1 MKNMTY
7 EELLIETAL
16 ADERIIVMT
25 AENRALVRN
34 AAKALG
40 KRFIDTGITEQTLVG
55 MAAGL
60 ALRGRVPI
68 IHALAPFLT
77 MRAFEFIRTDV
88 GIARLPVK
96 LSGYIPGFLSDG
108 NGPTHQAI
116 EDVAIMRGIPGMEVY
131 CPADEDDLVKM
142 LPAVWSSEAPSYVRV
157 NHKKGIYTHTPFTR
171 GKAETIREGTDIT
184 LLVYGFLFG
193 NALEAADLL
202 EKEGLSVGLV
212 NLRSLKPVDED
223 MLLRC
228 AYHSRMLVTIEDHL
242 LTGGLYSIVAE
253 TLLKHRLTATVLP
266 MALDERWFK
275 PGLLQEVLAAWQGP
289 LPRLCYVT
297 DAGKSETRYYRRVL
311 AVMRHP
317 VTHKRLKWVRVVD
330 YYHASQRVWT
340 MAQCLFGKGRAA
352 SSWAVKML
360 KWLLLPGGVNRVL
373 HSATAHRWRLGA
385 GGSPRCRRPAAG
397 PTRRPTTSRLASPR
411 PKR

>member
-1 MKNMTY
+1 MTY

-34 AAKALG
+34 VPKAIG
-40 KRFIDTGITEQTLVG
+40 SRFIDTGITEQTLVG

-60 ALRGRVPI
+60 ALRGRIPI

-77 MRAFEFIRTDV
+77 MRAYEFIRTDV

-108 NGPTHQAI
+108 NGPTHQSI

-131 CPADEDDLVKM
+131 CPADEDDLVRM
-142 LPAVWSSEAPSYVRV
+142 LPAIWASAAPSYVRV
-157 NHKKGIYTHTPFTR
+157 NHKKGTYTHTPFTR
-171 GKAETIREGTDIT
+171 GQAEVIREGTDIT

-212 NLRSLKPVDED
+212 NLRSLKPVDEEV
-223 MLLRC
+223 LLRC
-228 AYHSRMLVTIEDHL
+228 ASNSRMLVTIEDHL

-266 MALDERWFK
+266 LALDDRWFR
-275 PGLLQEVLAAWQGP
+275 PGLLQEVLESEGFTAEKIAA
-289 LPRLCYVT
+289 
-297 DAGKSETRYYRRVL
+297 RVL
-311 AVMRHP
+311 QKINIYA
-317 VTHKRLKWVRVVD
+317 
-330 YYHASQRVWT
+330 
-340 MAQCLFGKGRAA
+340 
-352 SSWAVKML
+352 
-360 KWLLLPGGVNRVL
+360 
-373 HSATAHRWRLGA
+373 
-385 GGSPRCRRPAAG
+385 
-397 PTRRPTTSRLASPR
+397 
-411 PKR
+411 